1 MTCAEMPAARR
12 TSRAFTLVEL
22 LIVLAIIAI
31 LASLV
36 LGALYASQEKAK
48 AEQTR
53 RTIAKLD
60 SIIRARWDT
69 YRTRRVNIAP
79 RDKNENFRTYARTQL
94 LARWALQ
101 RGDLPDRYS
110 DIFNPNPSTLADAYK
125 EAIQYFRDLYNV
137 QNDPDVSLNDYLEL
151 IDDENQSAECL
162 YLIVTV
168 GLNPGDLVQFS
179 ESEVGDTDG
188 DGMPEFLDGYGQPIN
203 FLRWA
208 AGFESEL
215 QPRNPETS
223 PDPLDPLGVGRKL
236 NGQSAIV
243 TPTGGGGDDDYGFKL
258 YPLIYSVG
266 PDGEGAIMLLGM
278 VSGDNPYNFYLY
290 DGDGK
295 DYQLGSPM
303 PDGPNLEGGWFDN
316 TFNHYLGGR

>member
-1 MTCAEMPAARR
+1 MSRVAPITAARR
-12 TSRAFTLVEL
+12 TLRAFTLIEL
-22 LIVLAIIAI
+22 LVVLAIIGI
-31 LASLV
+31 LASIL
-36 LGALYASQEKAK
+36 LGALYASQEKAR
-48 AEQTR
+48 ADQTR
-53 RTIAKLD
+53 KTITKLD
-60 SIIRARWDT
+60 ALIRAHWDT
-69 YRTRRVNIAP
+69 YRTRRVALTRGNTESTRA
-79 RDKNENFRTYARTQL
+79 FAARQL
-94 LARWALQ
+94 RERWALQ
-101 RGDLPDRYS
+101 RAEMPDRYS
-110 DIFNPNPSTLADAYK
+110 DIYDIPTVNALRLAYVDAIDFYN
-125 EAIQYFRDLYNV
+125 QLY
-137 QNDPDVSLNDYLEL
+137 DSSMSASDYLEL
-151 IDDENQSAECL
+151 IKESNQSAECL
-162 YLIVTV
+162 FLTITV
-168 GLNPGDLVQFS
+168 GLNGLDEVQFT
-179 ESEVGDTDG
+179 ESEIGDTDN

>member
-188 DGMPEFLDGYGQPIN
+188 DGMPEFLDGYGQPIS

-208 AGFESEL
+208 PGFESDL
-215 QPRNPETS
+215 QPRNPRTS
-223 PDPLDPLGVGRKL
+223 PDPLDPLGVARNVGKSPL
-236 NGQSAIV
+236 VKPSNGS
-243 TPTGGGGDDDYGFKL
+243 PDPDDFGFKL
-258 YPLIYSVG
+258 YPLIFSPG
-266 PDGEGAIMLLGM
+266 PDGENGILLLGES
-278 VSGDNPYNFYLY
+278 VGTNPYEFYEY
-290 DGDGK
+290 KSYGYFQRGAPVPESE
-295 DYQLGSPM
+295 LG
-303 PDGPNLEGGWFDN
+303 EGGRFDN
-316 TFNHYLGGR
+316 IYNHYLGGQ